1 MYDFG
6 SALFWYKLI
15 FATELI
21 AAECSFLFLLKER
34 DRFVPRAVLSVLGI
48 YAFTF
53 ALPVFGY
60 NALYI
65 SLLFTAI
72 FGVSLFGLKFCFREK
87 WSVVLFCG
95 IWAYTVQHFSYIIGN
110 YIISVTGISE
120 GSVYEESIS
129 AYNLGSVII
138 SLFSYVIVYFLSVL
152 LIRLLF
158 RKRYEIRINGIVLI
172 ILSIVS
178 LTIEVVINAVV
189 VYLKVE
195 TISAVLL
202 TICYIYDFIAC
213 LLTIGL
219 LIFSVL
225 NKSLERDNAV
235 ISLMLSNE
243 RKNFELRRD
252 KIEQINIMC
261 HDLKHRIREL
271 GEGGYADE
279 KLKKLES
286 AIRSYDSVYHTG
298 SEVLDIILADESE
311 KCGKLGIQFVCVAD
325 GSCLTGMD
333 TDHIYSLFDNALSN
347 AIEAV
352 RGVADPDKKYIGL
365 RVCRAGGMISVHVE
379 NYFDATRELTFEDG
393 LPLTTKGD
401 EEWHGFGMRSMR
413 RVVDACG
420 GGMSVDINGDL
431 FALNVFIPICGNGN
445 DNVQSM

>member
-21 AAECSFLFLLKER
+21 AAECAFLFLLRER
-34 DRFVPRAVLSVLGI
+34 GRFVLRVLVSVFGL

-53 ALPVFGY
+53 ALPVMGY

-65 SLLFTAI
+65 SLLFSAI
-72 FGVSLFGLKFCFREK
+72 FGASLLGLKFCFKEK

-110 YIISVTGISE
+110 YIISVAGISN
-120 GSVYEESIS
+120 GSVYEESVS
-129 AYNLGSVII
+129 AYNIGSVVI
-138 SLFSYVIVYFLSVL
+138 SLFSYIVTYFLSVL
-152 LIRLLF
+152 LIRILF
-158 RKRYEIRINGIVLI
+158 RKRYEIRINGIILV
-172 ILSIVS
+172 ILSVVS

-195 TISAVLL
+195 TVSAVLL

-213 LLTIGL
+213 MLTIGL

-271 GEGGYADE
+271 GEGGYADD
-279 KLKKLES
+279 KLKKLEN

-298 SEVLDIILADESE
+298 SEVLDIILADAGE
-311 KCGKLGIQFVCVAD
+311 KCNKLGIQLVCVAD
-325 GSCLTGMD
+325 GSCLSGMD
-333 TDHIYSLFDNALSN
+333 TDNIYSLFDNALSN
-347 AIEAV
+347 AMEAV
-352 RGVADPDKKYIGL
+352 RDLPDPDKKYIGL
-365 RVCRAGGMISVHVE
+365 RVCGAGEMISVHVE
-379 NYFDATRELTFEDG
+379 NYFDATKELTFEDG

-413 RVVDACG
+413 RVTDSCG
-420 GGMSVDINGDL
+420 GGISVDVDGDL
-431 FALNVFIPICGNGN
+431 FSLNIFVPR
-445 DNVQSM
+445 VRQR